1 MIIHVK
7 MTNLKIED
15 IEKYLEEIPDDA
27 DVISDFGDNDNDSE
41 IDFDPLD
48 IAESQDVQADYEFD
62 FKNWGEN
69 CIAFLRLDIM
79 IEDDIWTASTSIAQN
94 MPSNDIISNSNS
106 EDIDRKISKPTR
118 SKKNKKSVHTTQND
132 NFDNDGDDACNL
144 TNMSMPTISKKKKS
158 IHQTHNDNSISSD
171 VEGVEIDN

>member
-1 MIIHVK
+1 

-62 FKNWGEN
+62 FKNWGES
-69 CIAFLRLDIM
+69 FY
-79 IEDDIWTASTSIAQN
+79 
-94 MPSNDIISNSNS
+94 II
-106 EDIDRKISKPTR
+106 
-118 SKKNKKSVHTTQND
+118 
-132 NFDNDGDDACNL
+132 
-144 TNMSMPTISKKKKS
+144 
-158 IHQTHNDNSISSD
+158 
-171 VEGVEIDN
+171 